1 MGGAV
6 STGFEPRYRYRFDGY
21 GTAVVDEIS
30 AADGVVV
37 GGASLD
43 GSGALLLDGNDDYVD
58 LPNGI
63 VSELVD
69 ATFSTWIEWNG
80 NNCWHRIFSFGN
92 TVQGEDLVGDRASEL
107 LATPVNCPSAGAPT
121 GFTALFELSASPGSN
136 AQIVTDVTFGTG
148 VLRNAVLAFDDRAG
162 EMRLYLDGVEAGRA
176 AASYRLSDLVDENNW
191 LGRSQWGQDFNLP
204 GVYSSFEVYD
214 VALSPEEVFRVFS
227 AGPL

>member
-1 MGGAV
+1 
-6 STGFEPRYRYRFDGY
+6 
-21 GTAVVDEIS
+21 
-30 AADGVVV
+30 
-37 GGASLD
+37 
-43 GSGALLLDGNDDYVD
+43 
-58 LPNGI
+58 
-63 VSELVD
+63 
-69 ATFSTWIEWNG
+69 
-80 NNCWHRIFSFGN
+80 
-92 TVQGEDLVGDRASEL
+92 
-107 LATPVNCPSAGAPT
+107 
-121 GFTALFELSASPGSN
+121 
-136 AQIVTDVTFGTG
+136 